1 MLTPRLETESL
12 VLGVARRVRNPDV
25 IIDVG
30 TGSGAIILSLRSRY
44 PEALLRAVDISP
56 AALEVAKKNAD
67 THHISVDFQVGN
79 LLSGYL
85 TPIDPESVSE
95 KELLI
100 VANLPYIG
108 LYETIGDDVR
118 TDDPH
123 LALFGG
129 GEDGFTL
136 IKDLLNQGL
145 VVSKIC
151 RHLHIALEF

>member
-12 VLGVARRVRNPDV
+12 VLGVARRVSGADT

-44 PEALLRAVDISP
+44 PEARLHAVDISP
-56 AALEVAKKNAD
+56 TALAVAQKNAD
-67 THHISVDFQVGN
+67 IHHISVDFQLGD

-85 TPIDPESVSE
+85 TFIDHESLSE
-95 KELLI
+95 KEVLI

-108 LYETIGDDVR
+108 LHETIGDDVR

-129 GEDGFTL
+129 GADGFML
-136 IKDLLNQGL
+136 IRDLLNQGL
-145 VVSKIC
+145 ELSKCC